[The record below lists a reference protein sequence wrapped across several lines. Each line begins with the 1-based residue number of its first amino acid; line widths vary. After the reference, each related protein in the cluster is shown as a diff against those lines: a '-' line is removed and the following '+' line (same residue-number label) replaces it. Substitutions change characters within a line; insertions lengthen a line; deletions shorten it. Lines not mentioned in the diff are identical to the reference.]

1 MDDPILSMTLSCN
14 SGSSS
19 SDAAE
24 QDSPQESEE
33 MAAVEEEPSEVEA
46 SSLVLDVLGVPTV
59 IKHYPVPATK
69 KSPYWRFYRVLK
81 VPLTH
86 HGKNRNKDQSFNFQS
101 QKKLHHA
108 LHESTQRFYLLQQGR
123 HITVQHYLEQFQN
136 AVDVLEH
143 SEGPPG
149 WIHDWNRICTC
160 RKEKH
165 RYRRI
170 VQRGKT

>member
-14 SGSSS
+14 SDSS

-46 SSLVLDVLGVPTV
+46 RSLVLDVLGVPTV

-86 HGKNRNKDQSFNFQS
+86 HGKNRNTPSTHLCILCLKCLMEKANTSPTAWKTAACRVQTAANAHHHLI
-101 QKKLHHA
+101 KKH
-108 LHESTQRFYLLQQGR
+108 QR
-123 HITVQHYLEQFQN
+123 
-136 AVDVLEH
+136 
-143 SEGPPG
+143 SS
-149 WIHDWNRICTC
+149 
-160 RKEKH
+160 
-165 RYRRI
+165 
-170 VQRGKT
+170 